1 MVRRVRQRNVRLLAV
16 INDCRWTYEAC
27 AAAVRAVAREHGD
40 DLRSCDRSMVGYWVA
55 GVRPR
60 ARTAEYLAEAVSR
73 RLGRVVQPVDLGLS
87 GGSVEAAVDHRD
99 WWMCDPV
106 ADLVSTG
113 RADVE
118 RRALALNALY
128 SLAALAVPLDAWR
141 EVADRGRR
149 AVGGGAAVGRGE
161 IEAVREM
168 FVVLG
173 KADERFGGG
182 HARLAVVQYLTSDVA
197 GYLQGRFA
205 TAADRAAMFTAAAQV
220 AWLAGRKAFD
230 SACTPGLAQRYYV
243 QAFKLAVEAD
253 DRPLAAFALRAL
265 AQQAVDLGHGREAVE
280 LTESA
285 LGWVR
290 GRTTPAAVGL
300 IEMEVARAHA
310 ATGDRT
316 RTTAAI
322 SAAES
327 CLSQTSVDDEQ
338 PDWVTTFGFTE
349 GGVAAKAGEAYR
361 LMGDLATAEAQ
372 LRRSVARRN
381 AVAFRR
387 TQVLTLANLGDVQCA
402 QGHLREACTH
412 WNFALDNLSGV
423 TSGRAT
429 AAVRNIR
436 HRLRSFGSRLP
447 AFAKQLDQRA
457 TAYLRGDPVTP

>member
-1 MVRRVRQRNVRLLAV
+1 MVRKIRQRNEKLLAV

-27 AAAVRAVAREHGD
+27 AAAVRAVAWEHGD

-73 RLGRVVQPVDLGLS
+73 RLGRLVQPVDLGLL
-87 GGSVEAAVDHRD
+87 GGSVEAAADHRD

-106 ADLVSTG
+106 ADLVLTG

-128 SLAALAVPLDAWR
+128 SLAALAVPLEVWR

-161 IEAVREM
+161 IDAVREM

-173 KADERFGGG
+173 RADERFGGG

-243 QAFKLAVEAD
+243 QSFRLAVEAG
-253 DRPLAAFALRAL
+253 DRPLAGFVLRAL
-265 AQQAVDLGHGREAVE
+265 AHQAVDLGHGQQAVR

-285 LGWVR
+285 LGWSR
-290 GRTTPAAVGL
+290 GRTTPAAMGL
-300 IEMEVARAHA
+300 IEMEAARGHA

-327 CLSQTSVDDEQ
+327 HLSQTSMDDEQ
-338 PDWVTTFGFTE
+338 PDWVSTLGFTE
-349 GGVAAKAGEAYR
+349 AGIAAKAGEAYR
-361 LMGDLATAEAQ
+361 LLGDPVTAEAQ
-372 LRRSVARRN
+372 LRKSITARNTVAYRR
-381 AVAFRR
+381 A
-387 TQVLTLANLGDVQCA
+387 QVLTLANLGDVQCA
-402 QGHLREACTH
+402 QGRLREACTH
-412 WNFALDNLSGV
+412 WNLALDSLSGV

-429 AAVRNIR
+429 AAVRSIR

-447 AFAKQLDQRA
+447 AFAKRLDQRA
-457 TAYLRGDPVTP
+457 AAYLRGDPVTP